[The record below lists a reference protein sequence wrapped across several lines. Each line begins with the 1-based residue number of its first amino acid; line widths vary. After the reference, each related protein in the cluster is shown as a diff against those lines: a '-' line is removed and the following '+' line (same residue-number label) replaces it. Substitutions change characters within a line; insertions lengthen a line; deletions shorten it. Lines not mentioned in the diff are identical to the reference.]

1 MNNKLQIRVG
11 TKWYQVEI
19 EDIASDPVKVLVDG
33 EMYEVSLT
41 DAAISSEQ
49 EKNSQAETHSMN
61 LDETHD
67 IRESQNVD
75 NKFFNSPMP
84 GSVISVSVNVGD
96 SLEIG
101 DQVCILDS
109 MKMQQSVI
117 TDVSGEV
124 TSIVVNP
131 GDQVS
136 QGAPLIVLR
145 LVLLKS
151 FILQIPQSFDC
162 YFHFPSFPNGVN

>member
-49 EKNSQAETHSMN
+49 EKNSQAKTHSMN

-67 IRESQNVD
+67 THEAQNVD
-75 NKFFNSPMP
+75 HKFFNSPMP

-109 MKMQQSVI
+109 MKMQQSVV
-117 TDVSGEV
+117 TDISGEV
-124 TSIVVNP
+124 TSIVVNL
-131 GDQVS
+131 GDQIS
-136 QGAPLIVLR
+136 QGAPLIILR
-145 LVLLKS
+145 
-151 FILQIPQSFDC
+151 
-162 YFHFPSFPNGVN
+162 

>member
-1 MNNKLQIRVG
+1 
-11 TKWYQVEI
+11 
-19 EDIASDPVKVLVDG
+19 
-33 EMYEVSLT
+33 
-41 DAAISSEQ
+41 
-49 EKNSQAETHSMN
+49 MN

-67 IRESQNVD
+67 THESQNVD
-75 NKFFNSPMP
+75 HKFFNSPMP

-145 LVLLKS
+145 
-151 FILQIPQSFDC
+151 
-162 YFHFPSFPNGVN
+162 

>member
-11 TKWYQVEI
+11 TKWYQVEV
-19 EDIASDPVKVLVDG
+19 EDITSDPVNVLVDG

-41 DAAISSEQ
+41 DDDISSEQ

-67 IRESQNVD
+67 IHESQNVD

-145 LVLLKS
+145 
-151 FILQIPQSFDC
+151 
-162 YFHFPSFPNGVN
+162 

>member
-49 EKNSQAETHSMN
+49 EKNSQAKTHSMN

-67 IRESQNVD
+67 THESQNVD
-75 NKFFNSPMP
+75 HKFFNSPMP

-109 MKMQQSVI
+109 MKMQQSVV
-117 TDVSGEV
+117 TDISGEV

-131 GDQVS
+131 GDQIS

-145 LVLLKS
+145 
-151 FILQIPQSFDC
+151 
-162 YFHFPSFPNGVN
+162 

>member
-1 MNNKLQIRVG
+1 VCSFRWSIDMNNKLQIRVG
-11 TKWYQVEI
+11 TKWYQVEV
-19 EDIASDPVKVLVDG
+19 EDITSDPVNVLVDG

-41 DAAISSEQ
+41 DAAITSEQ

-145 LVLLKS
+145 
-151 FILQIPQSFDC
+151 
-162 YFHFPSFPNGVN
+162 

>member
-67 IRESQNVD
+67 IHESQNVD

-145 LVLLKS
+145 
-151 FILQIPQSFDC
+151 
-162 YFHFPSFPNGVN
+162 

>member
-11 TKWYQVEI
+11 TKWYQVEV
-19 EDIASDPVKVLVDG
+19 EDITCDPVKVLVDG

-41 DAAISSEQ
+41 DDDISSEQ
-49 EKNSQAETHSMN
+49 EKNSQAETHSKN

-67 IRESQNVD
+67 IHESQNVHH
-75 NKFFNSPMP
+75 KFFNSPMP

-96 SLEIG
+96 LLKIG

-109 MKMQQSVI
+109 MKMQQTVI
-117 TDVSGEV
+117 TDVAGEV
-124 TSIVVNP
+124 ISIVANP

-145 LVLLKS
+145 
-151 FILQIPQSFDC
+151 
-162 YFHFPSFPNGVN
+162 

>member
-11 TKWYQVEI
+11 TKWYQVVV
-19 EDIASDPVKVLVDG
+19 EDITSDPVNVLVDG

-49 EKNSQAETHSMN
+49 EKNSQAKTHSMN

-67 IRESQNVD
+67 THESQNVD
-75 NKFFNSPMP
+75 HKFFNSPMP

-109 MKMQQSVI
+109 MKMQLSVI
-117 TDVSGEV
+117 SDVSGEV

-145 LVLLKS
+145 
-151 FILQIPQSFDC
+151 
-162 YFHFPSFPNGVN
+162 